1 MLFATKKWV
10 VYEKIFVILISVKLH
25 DFYGKCGVLISRGK
39 MLHATSSGCGL
50 LSLLVSSSAGGNTVA
65 YLPRYACYV
74 SLAHRG
80 SRRED
85 NWLTLKLIW
94 IWVASLSFGKY
105 IFFHYLTICL
115 CIPYTVMIV
124 FMEMKLFHRTSIEI
138 SAFLFSSTISH
149 FDTLTRVISVIYP
162 V

>member
-39 MLHATSSGCGL
+39 MLHATSGGCGFTFAIGQFFCWGL
-50 LSLLVSSSAGGNTVA
+50 CC
-65 YLPRYACYV
+65 LPRYACYV

-124 FMEMKLFHRTSIEI
+124 FMEINYFIGLPLKLVLFP
-138 SAFLFSSTISH
+138 FL
-149 FDTLTRVISVIYP
+149 VQ
-162 V
+162 

>member
-1 MLFATKKWV
+1 MSCIWKNLRYSYKRKTSWFLWEIWCFNSARQYAWCDIWWARFT
-10 VYEKIFVILISVKLH
+10 FVIGQ
-25 DFYGKCGVLISRGK
+25 FFCW
-39 MLHATSSGCGL
+39 GL
-50 LSLLVSSSAGGNTVA
+50 CC
-65 YLPRYACYV
+65 LPRYACYV